1 MGQDGEDG
9 QGAGMTG
16 RPQHRADSGDRAAGT
31 SRGAGGSRAAGGPR
45 AGAELADAVQ
55 REIEADRKWEYR
67 LWPKTLIALAV
78 VAVLVVI
85 RQVFFP

>member
-16 RPQHRADSGDRAAGT
+16 RPQLRADSGDHAAGA
-31 SRGAGGSRAAGGPR
+31 SRVAGGSR

>member
-31 SRGAGGSRAAGGPR
+31 SRAAGGPR